1 MTIAE
6 VLLLDYDAE
15 IQNTR
20 RILERIPE
28 DKPDWKPHDKSM
40 PMGRLAVH
48 VARLPM
54 FGSTILTTDELDMA
68 TPSSPRW
75 YLSRAKNSSPNSK
88 KPAQRPARPS
98 SPQPTNICSSI
109 GSSASATKSS
119 ATAPE
124 PSSTGPCSSTTSSI
138 TADSSPSTS
147 ASTKSPS
154 PASTAHPPTNSD
166 CTGLVPHVE
175 NKGVRMS
182 RRATKAEV
190 ADLIERFLEKRL
202 M

>member
-28 DKPDWKPHDKSM
+28 DKPTWKPHDKSM

-68 TPSSPRW
+68 VAKFPP
-75 YLSRAKNSSPNSK
+75 LVFESREKLLT
-88 KPAQRPARPS
+88 QLEE
-98 SPQPTNICSSI
+98 T
-109 GSSASATKSS
+109 SATTRK
-119 ATAPE
+119 ALE
-124 PSSTGPCSSTTSSI
+124 SSTDEHLLKPWKLRFGDQVFGDGPRAVLYRTMFLNHLVHHRGQLTVYLRLNEVPVPGLYGPS
-138 TADSSPSTS
+138 AD
-147 ASTKSPS
+147 
-154 PASTAHPPTNSD
+154 
-166 CTGLVPHVE
+166 E
-175 NKGVRMS
+175 Q
-182 RRATKAEV
+182 
-190 ADLIERFLEKRL
+190 
-202 M
+202 